1 MGGKPR
7 NAIDMTLAEEIA
19 EMAALEGWATA
30 RPGKL
35 LSEIGPHQR
44 QAVHWA
50 AADMAIEGRYIMTRR
65 HSAEEPVQASTST
78 EPSPEDRAKELLTSM
93 RLAAQHNSPVTPLML
108 SELAALVSHVT
119 GKTAAAPPHPVVDGN
134 GRPTTVIFRKPD
146 GGVEVIDTAEEAL
159 ALVRTMP
166 PDVQAKPHW
175 AAADKALSEVVASP
189 EGSSTSAAI
198 RAFEDALAKDREQT
212 PRAVEI
218 PPKPE
223 PAVPEPVPA

>member
-1 MGGKPR
+1 
-7 NAIDMTLAEEIA
+7 
-19 EMAALEGWATA
+19 
-30 RPGKL
+30 
-35 LSEIGPHQR
+35 
-44 QAVHWA
+44 
-50 AADMAIEGRYIMTRR
+50 MTRK
-65 HSAEEPVQASTST
+65 HSYDADPAPVTAAPA

-108 SELAALVSHVT
+108 SELTAIVGHVT
-119 GKTAAAPPHPVVDGN
+119 GKTIAAPPHPVVDGN
-134 GRPTTVIFRKPD
+134 GRAATVIFRKPD
-146 GGVEVIDTAEEAL
+146 GIVEVVDTAEEAL

-166 PDVQAKPHW
+166 PEVQAKPHW

-189 EGSSTSAAI
+189 QGSSTSAAI

-223 PAVPEPVPA
+223 PTPVPEPVPA